1 MTYSLNKIEAVGIIG
16 DFNGWGGDVDMT
28 FNVNDNCW
36 EATATVSDGG
46 LKFRANHDWAINWG
60 GDTEGLT
67 QDGANI
73 NVSAGTYKFQLF
85 LSYQGNH
92 RVVITKQ

>member
-1 MTYSLNKIEAVGIIG
+1 M
-16 DFNGWGGDVDMT
+16 
-28 FNVNDNCW
+28 
-36 EATATVSDGG
+36 SDGG